1 MRTHHFINECFYHV
15 FSRGVEKRNIF
26 ADDDDYLHFVHC
38 LYALNDR
45 HPKIDSR
52 LRNAQNDDHTSRER
66 LVDIVSWCLMPNHF
80 HLLLRQRI
88 DGGVTFFMRKLGIGH
103 AMYFNKKYERNGVL
117 FQGRFKSVPVGRDE
131 YLLHVIRYIH
141 LNPVDLIESG
151 WKEQGI
157 KHWYAVNQ
165 FLESYRWS
173 SYRDW
178 IGQKNFPSLLGHTVA
193 QEMFFGSD
201 DHRSFVQAWLAGDR
215 ERITSLLF
223 E

>member
-1 MRTHHFINECFYHV
+1 M
-15 FSRGVEKRNIF
+15 
-26 ADDDDYLHFVHC
+26 
-38 LYALNDR
+38 
-45 HPKIDSR
+45 
-52 LRNAQNDDHTSRER
+52 
-66 LVDIVSWCLMPNHF
+66 
-80 HLLLRQRI
+80 
-88 DGGVTFFMRKLGIGH
+88 
-103 AMYFNKKYERNGVL
+103 
-117 FQGRFKSVPVGRDE
+117 
-131 YLLHVIRYIH
+131 
-141 LNPVDLIESG
+141 DLIESG